1 MRIRTVFFGGLA
13 VVSLAGAL
21 TLGRAL
27 PAAWARSSAEE
38 GLRSFAPPDSRERPS
53 PHDSSQAQVQ
63 APAQSATP
71 AAGQTPM
78 SPPTTVPGQTS
89 TAAPAGTPSAASSQE
104 QAPTQDQAPT
114 MTIRETVRRVIVDV
128 TVLDG
133 HGKPVHGLTQQDFSV
148 TEDKQPQRV
157 LSFDVYDFDKASL
170 SRGANAPPLP
180 PNVFVNVPNV
190 PERGPLYVMLY
201 DLVNTEIADQMTAR
215 GQILKFIRNKPEGTR
230 FAIFV
235 NSDELF
241 LAQGFTSDKDL
252 LYATLDAKHSRPHVP
267 RIFLYGKN
275 YGFGNPYTVLQVLT
289 QIGRYLDGIPG
300 RKNLIWV
307 AGTFPTA
314 LFPAEGDPVDAQDQ
328 IKAETNAL
336 AQAQVAVFPVN
347 VRGVVLN
354 PEGALTGASPRGGA
368 GGEAA
373 GTQLGAGAPAVTT
386 VTGSTGG
393 PVGDAS
399 KIALSVGNQ
408 GGSSLAGDYRAQEAL
423 ATATGGRAVLS
434 DNDLSAAL
442 GEVTEEGGNYYTLTY
457 APPSRADDGKC
468 HNIGV
473 KLNKTEYRLAYRRYY
488 CRVAMVADT
497 AEPGGQRSKAGAV
510 AIPLQAGDELQ
521 ANMKWGAPMV
531 HDLVFSAHVRTEGGV
546 AMATAGQMQELQNQ
560 ADYFR
565 TNRKNKVA
573 KPLPAVR
580 VQNYVI
586 DYRVLDPQLRGQE
599 TGNGKQATLE
609 FTVAAFDADGNM
621 LNGMVNDA
629 VGQAS
634 TEAGANKSGLFLVRQ
649 SLEVPVNA
657 VAIRVGVRDRSSDRI
672 GTLEVPL
679 PLATA
684 VAH

>member
-1 MRIRTVFFGGLA
+1 
-13 VVSLAGAL
+13 
-21 TLGRAL
+21 
-27 PAAWARSSAEE
+27 
-38 GLRSFAPPDSRERPS
+38 
-53 PHDSSQAQVQ
+53 
-63 APAQSATP
+63 
-71 AAGQTPM
+71 
-78 SPPTTVPGQTS
+78 
-89 TAAPAGTPSAASSQE
+89 
-104 QAPTQDQAPT
+104 
-114 MTIRETVRRVIVDV
+114 MTIRETVRRVILDV

-133 HGKPVHGLTQQDFSV
+133 HGKPVHGLTQEDFSV

-157 LSFDVYDFDKASL
+157 LSFDVYDFDKTSL

-201 DLVNTEIADQMTAR
+201 DLVNTEVTDQMTAR

-241 LAQGFTSDKDL
+241 LAQGFTADKNL

-314 LFPAEGDPVDAQDQ
+314 LFPAEGDPVDAQNQ

-347 VRGVVLN
+347 VRGVVVN

-373 GTQLGAGAPAVTT
+373 GSPPAPNGAPTAPSSGGGPVAAGSAMAVTT
-386 VTGSTGG
+386 
-393 PVGDAS
+393 AS
-399 KIALSVGNQ
+399 Q
-408 GGSSLAGDYRAQEAL
+408 GADSLAADYRAQQAL

-457 APPSRADDGKC
+457 APPSHGDDGKC

-473 KLNKTEYRLAYRRYY
+473 KLNQPEYRLAYRRYY
-488 CRVAMVADT
+488 CRVAMVSNT
-497 AEPGGQRSKAGAV
+497 AEAGGEKSKAGAV
-510 AIPLQAGDELQ
+510 AIPLQAGDDLQ

-565 TNRKNKVA
+565 TNHKNKA
-573 KPLPAVR
+573 MKPLPPVR

-599 TGNGKQATLE
+599 TGSGKQASLE

-649 SLEVPVNA
+649 SLEVPVSA
-657 VAIRVGVRDRSSDRI
+657 VAIRVGVRDRSSDRM

-679 PLATA
+679 PLAA
-684 VAH
+684 VAAH